1 MNTKRINIK
10 KREGTSNI
18 LIENQ
23 PISAHHQLSEGDE
36 VDRGHG
42 LAASLLLLLALLL
55 RRAGRLQQD
64 QVKED
69 QAE

>member
-1 MNTKRINIK
+1 MNT

-18 LIENQ
+18 LIENR
-23 PISAHHQLSEGDE
+23 PITHHQLSEGDE

-42 LAASLLLLLALLL
+42 LAASLLLLLPLLL
-55 RRAGRLQQD
+55 RRAGRLQED
-64 QVKED
+64 QVTED